1 MKAMKL
7 QRVMEKEVQR
17 VKEKEVER
25 VKEKEVQ
32 TVEQGGIPS
41 EGGKKENLSE
51 IHYCS
56 SV

>member
-1 MKAMKL
+1 MTEKEGE
-7 QRVMEKEVQR
+7 RVMEKKVQR
-17 VKEKEVER
+17 VKEKEV
-25 VKEKEVQ
+25 Q
-32 TVEQGGIPS
+32 TAEQGGISS

>member
-1 MKAMKL
+1 MKP
-7 QRVMEKEVQR
+7 QRVMEKEVQK
-17 VKEKEVER
+17 VTEKELQMVT
-25 VKEKEVQ
+25 EKEVQ